1 MNYLRQVQRG
11 IDFIEQNL
19 DSDVAIAD
27 VARHAGISQWHFQR
41 IFKALTNE
49 TLKTY
54 IRSRRFANALVKLS
68 DGNARILDI
77 AFEAGFESQESFT
90 RAFKKAFGVTP
101 AYYRRRRSEL
111 PFLRKLR
118 FDEDYLRHIHR
129 GVTLEP
135 VFSEHPPRTFVG
147 MRTLFY
153 GVDSEKNNLATKLP
167 SLWAAFVPRLD
178 EIRRL
183 HRGVAYGVIRQT
195 AAQGEEL
202 EYFAAVE
209 VTDRD
214 QVPDGMTAIE
224 LPAAR
229 YAAFTHTGNLSR
241 LDATVSY
248 IYSSWLARSGMRHT
262 YGPDLEVYDGRYRP
276 DSEESEV
283 EYAIPVVGEVL

>member
-1 MNYLRQVQRG
+1 M
-11 IDFIEQNL
+11 
-19 DSDVAIAD
+19 
-27 VARHAGISQWHFQR
+27 
-41 IFKALTNE
+41 
-49 TLKTY
+49 
-54 IRSRRFANALVKLS
+54 KLS
-68 DGNARILDI
+68 ESNSRILDI

-129 GVTLEP
+129 GVSLEP
-135 VFSEHPPRTFVG
+135 VFSARPSRVFVG
-147 MRTLFY
+147 MRTHFY
-153 GVDSEKNNLATKLP
+153 GVDSEKNNLTIKLP

-195 AAQGEEL
+195 AAQGGEL
-202 EYFAAVE
+202 EYLAAVE
-209 VTDRD
+209 VADRD
-214 QVPDGMTAIE
+214 RVPAGMTAIE

-229 YAAFTHTGNLSR
+229 YATFTHTGDLSR

-262 YGPDLEVYDGRYRP
+262 YGADLEVYDGRNRP
-276 DSEESEV
+276 GSEESAV
-283 EYAIPVVGEVL
+283 EYAIPVVGGAARIATDDGEVGVAPLNLVGGSHEGGNSMAAGEAEVDELGTGLAIRAQDESYHARETG